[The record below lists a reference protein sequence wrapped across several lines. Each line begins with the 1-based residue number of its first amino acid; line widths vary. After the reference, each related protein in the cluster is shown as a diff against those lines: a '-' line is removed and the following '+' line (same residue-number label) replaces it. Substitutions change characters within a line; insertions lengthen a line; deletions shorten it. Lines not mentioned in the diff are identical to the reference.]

1 MFGAQIIYKTDMY
14 LIMKYFDVFFARLMC
29 KNIANDIKVT
39 HKELYFYF
47 FRGIM
52 IMFNIMAGIS

>member
-29 KNIANDIKVT
+29 KNIANDIKVL
-39 HKELYFYF
+39 HKRIVFLFLSWYNDYV
-47 FRGIM
+47 
-52 IMFNIMAGIS
+52 

>member
-1 MFGAQIIYKTDMY
+1 MFGSQIIYKTDMY

-39 HKELYFYF
+39 QKNCIF
-47 FRGIM
+47 
-52 IMFNIMAGIS
+52 ISFVV